1 MIVLV
6 VCSGAHCVL
15 SAQQQHKAFTLRAR
29 GQRKLTELVEELVQS
44 KGRKSPEG
52 FDPSGRHSFATSEE
66 PEGGI
71 LE

>member
-15 SAQQQHKAFTLRAR
+15 SAQQQHKAFTLRAH
-29 GQRKLTELVEELVQS
+29 GQRKLTELVEELIQS
-44 KGRKSPEG
+44 GRKNPEG

-66 PEGGI
+66 SEGGI